1 MYLALPRI
9 HGTKCNLYS
18 RLQSFYFLFSS
29 FFSSPAF
36 SLLPPQRIYSSFS
49 CSFSFS
55 VLEMLSVPAG
65 LDPAGVVAEPMHPIL
80 ETFSFRIW
88 HRSSLKTRTQIL
100 CSLPLN
106 VTCYLI
112 NGWDHS
118 RSVAV
123 GCDPSIASTQ
133 PCLTW
138 RGWHGYQSSF
148 PFFKPL
154 VSG

>member
-1 MYLALPRI
+1 MLIFQIVTADVFGSPQNPWYKMQLVFKTAVML
-9 HGTKCNLYS
+9 
-18 RLQSFYFLFSS
+18 SFVLFFLF
-29 FFSSPAF
+29 
-36 SLLPPQRIYSSFS
+36 FS
-49 CSFSFS
+49 CFLTIASTESTVPSAAPFPFS

-80 ETFSFRIW
+80 ETFYFRIW
-88 HRSSLKTRTQIL
+88 HRSSLKTWTQIL

-133 PCLTW
+133 PCLT
-138 RGWHGYQSSF
+138 
-148 PFFKPL
+148 
-154 VSG
+154 

>member
-1 MYLALPRI
+1 MVQNATCIQDCSHVVFCAL
-9 HGTKCNLYS
+9 L
-18 RLQSFYFLFSS
+18 SF
-29 FFSSPAF
+29 
-36 SLLPPQRIYSSFS
+36 LLLLSHYCLHRESTVPSAAPFP
-49 CSFSFS
+49 FS

-80 ETFSFRIW
+80 ETFYFRIW
-88 HRSSLKTRTQIL
+88 HRSSLKTWTQIL

-133 PCLTW
+133 PCLT
-138 RGWHGYQSSF
+138 
-148 PFFKPL
+148 
-154 VSG
+154 

>member
-18 RLQSFYFLFSS
+18 RLQWFYLLCSSLFSP
-29 FFSSPAF
+29 PAF
-36 SLLPPQRIYSSFS
+36 SLLPTQRIYSSFS
-49 CSFSFS
+49 CFFSFLCAWDIFCPCRFRS
-55 VLEMLSVPAG
+55 WGSIGRTHASHFLLGFGIGAFWRSGHKYLLS
-65 LDPAGVVAEPMHPIL
+65 
-80 ETFSFRIW
+80 
-88 HRSSLKTRTQIL
+88 SSE
-100 CSLPLN
+100 CDC
-106 VTCYLI
+106 CYLI
-112 NGWDHS
+112 NGWDHA